1 MNRIAVPRIA
11 QLARSSINPIKRY
24 SSTMAATSD
33 VSTYRFNHTQF
44 RIKDPKITLPW
55 YKETLGFE
63 VYRGSS
69 TLWLVE
75 RGRNGEAKR
84 TKADMHS

>member
-1 MNRIAVPRIA
+1 MIRTGISRIPQIT
-11 QLARSSINPIKRY
+11 RSAIRHN
-24 SSTMAATSD
+24 STMAAASD

-63 VYRGSS
+63 VNYTVPDDPIGVRSRIS
-69 TLWLVE
+69 D
-75 RGRNGEAKR
+75 
-84 TKADMHS
+84 ADMGTVDQGV